1 MRVYPL
7 LSWIF
12 RSRYGS
18 YGRSQAA
25 IFCRF
30 TIPMLARAVTIL
42 LLVCFPLVLPTT
54 AGGKVIEQL
63 IAVIDGEPYTLSNI
77 GNYAKSKMARSFP
90 TGDLN
95 PINASDR
102 EVLEQF
108 LTEKLI
114 EAEVREAGIKINDTE
129 VDQYIQQ
136 VKQAN
141 RLSDEDLKAALI
153 REGQTLASY
162 RSAVKA
168 ELEKNELINR
178 QVKNKVNITNEDVE
192 RYYKLN
198 SKNYRADD
206 RAHIRIILFTLSEKA
221 PPEQVQAT
229 LDKAKAV
236 YERIKA
242 GEDFAALA
250 REYSQGAGSAD
261 GGDIGW
267 IKRGTLIPGIED
279 MVFEKLSVG
288 QVSPPFRSSLGVQIL
303 KLEGRESG
311 NVQPLSAVA
320 PKIKEELYV
329 KALEERFN
337 RWLKTDVRR
346 KHRVDVK
353 IAGVVFKPEDNKEN
367 LVDSLMAKSPRS
379 TKKEDRSFMSY
390 LNPLSY
396 IVKETPLEEEDKTS
410 PVYKKKVVTVFG
422 VPLFSSDDDADDV
435 PDVLS
440 APPEKSTPGSSQ
452 PGGFFDSLNP
462 FSSKKP

>member
-114 EAEVREAGIKINDTE
+114 EAEVREAGIKINDAE

-141 RLSDEDLKAALI
+141 RLSDEDLKTALI

-206 RAHIRIILFTLSEKA
+206 RAHIRIILLHYQKRRPPSRCRQLWTRPRRCTNGSKPGKTLRHWRANTLKGLEA
-221 PPEQVQAT
+221 LTAAT
-229 LDKAKAV
+229 LV
-236 YERIKA
+236 
-242 GEDFAALA
+242 
-250 REYSQGAGSAD
+250 
-261 GGDIGW
+261 
-267 IKRGTLIPGIED
+267 
-279 MVFEKLSVG
+279 
-288 QVSPPFRSSLGVQIL
+288 
-303 KLEGRESG
+303 
-311 NVQPLSAVA
+311 
-320 PKIKEELYV
+320 
-329 KALEERFN
+329 
-337 RWLKTDVRR
+337 
-346 KHRVDVK
+346 
-353 IAGVVFKPEDNKEN
+353 
-367 LVDSLMAKSPRS
+367 
-379 TKKEDRSFMSY
+379 
-390 LNPLSY
+390 
-396 IVKETPLEEEDKTS
+396 
-410 PVYKKKVVTVFG
+410 
-422 VPLFSSDDDADDV
+422 
-435 PDVLS
+435 
-440 APPEKSTPGSSQ
+440 GSSAA
-452 PGGFFDSLNP
+452 P
-462 FSSKKP
+462 